1 MAMPQVLQGRL
12 SDSLAKGNFCP
23 RHLMGKINLEGP
35 PPPPQQFVAW
45 KGLNMDSVST
55 NYVLHTAFSSI
66 KWRAEHQK

>member
-35 PPPPQQFVAW
+35 PPLQQFVAW